1 MAEQVITV
9 AVGDQRARV
18 LYRLPEQ
25 RRWLGSAGTPGLLQ
39 VVLALV
45 LFAGGLAVGRATMT
59 RQPAAGG
66 QAAPTA
72 TSAPAATA
80 GAPAAQA
87 ATPQAATAVGKAGP
101 RRLQHGV
108 PVGYAHNDAGA
119 VAAATNYV
127 TVLSSSIILDR
138 DKRHAAIGVV
148 AAPEAR
154 ARLQRTFDQAV
165 ASLAKGLGVPAGAVD
180 DGKVVLRA
188 IPVGWR
194 LERYD
199 DRRARV
205 AIWATGVAG
214 TLAGVPVQ
222 EGWGTTTVNLRWV
235 GGDWKQLDTKTT
247 DGPVPI
253 ADPATPTAPSELI
266 PKAQEFKEYTYAPG
280 S

>member
-1 MAEQVITV
+1 VIAV

-25 RRWLGSAGTPGLLQ
+25 RRLGSGGMPGLLL
-39 VVLALV
+39 VLLALAV
-45 LFAGGLAVGRATMT
+45 FAGGLAVGRATMT
-59 RQPAAGG
+59 RQASSSDR

-72 TSAPAATA
+72 TTAPAV
-80 GAPAAQA
+80 AAQA
-87 ATPQAATAVGKAGP
+87 PASQAATSQAGTAVGRAGP
-101 RRLQHGV
+101 RRMEHGV

-138 DKRHAAIGVV
+138 DRRRAAIDVV

-194 LERYD
+194 LEQYD

-222 EGWGTTTVNLRWV
+222 EGWGTTTVSLRWV
-235 GGDWKQLDTKTT
+235 DGDWKQLASKTT

-266 PKAQEFKEYTYAPG
+266 PEAQQFKEYTYAPG

>member
-1 MAEQVITV
+1 MAGRVVAV

-25 RRWLGSAGTPGLLQ
+25 RRLGSGGLPGLLLLG
-39 VVLALV
+39 LALV
-45 LFAGGLAVGRATMT
+45 LFLAGLAVGRATMT
-59 RQPAAGG
+59 GQPAGAP
-66 QAAPTA
+66 AAPTA
-72 TSAPAATA
+72 TTAPATVAQ
-80 GAPAAQA
+80 APASQA
-87 ATPQAATAVGKAGP
+87 ATSQPSAAVGSAGP
-101 RRLQHGV
+101 RRMQQGV

-138 DKRHAAIGVV
+138 DKRHAAIDVV

-154 ARLQRTFDQAV
+154 ARLQRTFDRAV

-180 DGKVVLRA
+180 DGKVVMRA

-194 LERYD
+194 LEQYD
-199 DRRARV
+199 ARRARV

-222 EGWGTTTVNLRWV
+222 EGWGTTTVSLRWV
-235 GGDWKQLDTKTT
+235 GGDWKQLDTRTT
-247 DGPVPI
+247 DGPTPI
-253 ADPATPTAPSELI
+253 ADPATPTAPSELV
-266 PKAQEFKEYTYAPG
+266 PTAQQFKEYTYAPG